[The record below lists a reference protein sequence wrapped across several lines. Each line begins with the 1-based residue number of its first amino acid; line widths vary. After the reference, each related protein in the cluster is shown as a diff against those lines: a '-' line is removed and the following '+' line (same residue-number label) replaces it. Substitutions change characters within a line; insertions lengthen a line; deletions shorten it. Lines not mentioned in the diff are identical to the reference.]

1 MGFLL
6 DKPAWR
12 APKSQAFSFMILL
25 LDFFGES
32 AILTL
37 MTDEKFIAREKPEV
51 SDPWMAYTPENI
63 NFVRMATLKSALKL
77 EIAGLRRRGRSVY
90 SIIKE
95 EFGLRGNKRTVLA
108 DFKKLIE
115 QKKDEN
121 PRSIQED
128 SQGDATAFVP
138 FSRQEN
144 LLPQEKV

>member
-1 MGFLL
+1 MSSFFFYDFIAWLFL
-6 DKPAWR
+6 W
-12 APKSQAFSFMILL
+12 ICYT
-25 LDFFGES
+25 
-32 AILTL
+32 TL
-37 MTDEKFIAREKPEV
+37 MTNEKFIAREKPEV
-51 SDPWMAYTPENI
+51 SDPWIAYTPENI

-77 EIAGLRRRGRSVY
+77 EIAGLGRRGRSVY
-90 SIIKE
+90 SIVKE

-108 DFKKLIE
+108 DFEKLIE

>member
-1 MGFLL
+1 
-6 DKPAWR
+6 
-12 APKSQAFSFMILL
+12 MILL

-32 AILTL
+32 DILIG
-37 MTDEKFIAREKPEV
+37 MTNEKFIAREKPEV
-51 SDPWMAYTPENI
+51 SDPWIAYTPENI
-63 NFVRMATLKSALKL
+63 NFIRMATLKSALKL

-90 SIIKE
+90 SIVKE

>member
-1 MGFLL
+1 MSSFLFCIF
-6 DKPAWR
+6 WT
-12 APKSQAFSFMILL
+12 LL
-25 LDFFGES
+25 LDFLRES

-37 MTDEKFIAREKPEV
+37 MTNEKFIAREKPEV
-51 SDPWMAYTPENI
+51 SDPWIAYTPENI
-63 NFVRMATLKSALKL
+63 NFIRMATLKSALKL

-90 SIIKE
+90 SIVKE

-108 DFKKLIE
+108 DFEKLIE

-138 FSRQEN
+138 FSRQEG

>member
-1 MGFLL
+1 MSSFFFYDFIAWLFL
-6 DKPAWR
+6 W
-12 APKSQAFSFMILL
+12 ICYT
-25 LDFFGES
+25 
-32 AILTL
+32 TL
-37 MTDEKFIAREKPEV
+37 MTNEKFIAREKPEV
-51 SDPWMAYTPENI
+51 SDPWIAYTPENI

-90 SIIKE
+90 SIVKE

-121 PRSIQED
+121 PRSIQKDTEAE
-128 SQGDATAFVP
+128 STAFVP
-138 FSRQEN
+138 FSKQEN

>member
-1 MGFLL
+1 
-6 DKPAWR
+6 
-12 APKSQAFSFMILL
+12 MILL
-25 LDFFGES
+25 LDFFCES
-32 AILTL
+32 AILTP
-37 MTDEKFIAREKPEV
+37 MTNEKFIAREKPEV
-51 SDPWMAYTPENI
+51 SDPWIAYTPENI
-63 NFVRMATLKSALKL
+63 NFIRMATLKSALKL

-90 SIIKE
+90 SIVKE

>member
-1 MGFLL
+1 
-6 DKPAWR
+6 
-12 APKSQAFSFMILL
+12 
-25 LDFFGES
+25 
-32 AILTL
+32 
-37 MTDEKFIAREKPEV
+37 MTNEKFIAREKPEV
-51 SDPWMAYTPENI
+51 SDPWIAYTPENI
-63 NFVRMATLKSALKL
+63 DFIRMATLKSALKL

-90 SIIKE
+90 SIVKE

>member
-1 MGFLL
+1 
-6 DKPAWR
+6 
-12 APKSQAFSFMILL
+12 MILL

-32 AILTL
+32 DILIG
-37 MTDEKFIAREKPEV
+37 MTNEKFIAREKPEV
-51 SDPWMAYTPENI
+51 SDPWIAYTPENVALI
-63 NFVRMATLKSALKL
+63 RMAALKSALKL

-90 SIIKE
+90 SIVKE

-108 DFKKLIE
+108 DFEKLIE

-128 SQGDATAFVP
+128 SQGDATTFVP
-138 FSRQEN
+138 FSRQEG

>member
-1 MGFLL
+1 
-6 DKPAWR
+6 
-12 APKSQAFSFMILL
+12 MILL

-32 AILTL
+32 DILIG
-37 MTDEKFIAREKPEV
+37 MTNEKFISREKPEV
-51 SDPWMAYTPENI
+51 SDPWIAYTPENI

-90 SIIKE
+90 SIVKE

>member
-1 MGFLL
+1 
-6 DKPAWR
+6 
-12 APKSQAFSFMILL
+12 
-25 LDFFGES
+25 
-32 AILTL
+32 
-37 MTDEKFIAREKPEV
+37 MTNEKFIAREKPEV
-51 SDPWMAYTPENI
+51 SDPWIAYTPENI
-63 NFVRMATLKSALKL
+63 DFIRMATLKSALKL

-90 SIIKE
+90 SIVKE

-115 QKKDEN
+115 QKKDED

-138 FSRQEN
+138 FSKQEN

>member
-1 MGFLL
+1 MSSFFFYDFIAWLFL
-6 DKPAWR
+6 W
-12 APKSQAFSFMILL
+12 ICYT
-25 LDFFGES
+25 
-32 AILTL
+32 TL
-37 MTDEKFIAREKPEV
+37 MTNEKFIAREKPEV
-51 SDPWMAYTPENI
+51 SDPWIAYTPENI

-90 SIIKE
+90 SIVKE

-108 DFKKLIE
+108 DFEKLIE
-115 QKKDEN
+115 QKKDED

-144 LLPQEKV
+144 LLSQEKV

>member
-1 MGFLL
+1 MSSFFFYDFIAWLFL
-6 DKPAWR
+6 W
-12 APKSQAFSFMILL
+12 ICYT
-25 LDFFGES
+25 
-32 AILTL
+32 TL
-37 MTDEKFIAREKPEV
+37 MTNEKFIAREKPEV
-51 SDPWMAYTPENI
+51 SDPWIAYTPENI
-63 NFVRMATLKSALKL
+63 NFIRMATLKSALKL

-90 SIIKE
+90 SIVKE

>member
-1 MGFLL
+1 MSSFLFCIF
-6 DKPAWR
+6 WT
-12 APKSQAFSFMILL
+12 LL
-25 LDFFGES
+25 LDFFRES

-37 MTDEKFIAREKPEV
+37 MTNEKFIAREKPEV
-51 SDPWMAYTPENI
+51 SDPWIAYTPENI
-63 NFVRMATLKSALKL
+63 NFIRMATLKSALKL

-90 SIIKE
+90 SIVKE

>member
-1 MGFLL
+1 MTSPLGG
-6 DKPAWR
+6 
-12 APKSQAFSFMILL
+12 APQSQAFSFMILL
-25 LDFFGES
+25 LDFFCES
-32 AILTL
+32 AILTP
-37 MTDEKFIAREKPEV
+37 MTNEKFIAREKPEV
-51 SDPWMAYTPENI
+51 SDPWIAYTPENI

-90 SIIKE
+90 SIVKE

-128 SQGDATAFVP
+128 SQGDAAAFVP

>member
-1 MGFLL
+1 M
-6 DKPAWR
+6 
-12 APKSQAFSFMILL
+12 
-25 LDFFGES
+25 LDFFRES

-37 MTDEKFIAREKPEV
+37 MTNEKFIAREKPEV
-51 SDPWMAYTPENI
+51 SDPWIAYTPENI
-63 NFVRMATLKSALKL
+63 NFIRMATLKSALKL

-90 SIIKE
+90 SIVKE

-108 DFKKLIE
+108 DFEKLIE